1 MRSVVPS
8 AFLRFTEPL
17 EGGVPCLYNDIYG
30 GTTIAYGD
38 LCNTPAAVVA
48 LPLMKPG
55 GIPATAAEKV
65 AAFYAVHDDPLAA
78 SKGWRYA
85 ATLTTLRLTRE
96 AMQALA
102 LAKLASND
110 AALARMLPDWEDY
123 CGHAQLAM
131 HSWAWAVGPAS
142 PFSRLF
148 AALKARDFLAAAV
161 EIHIDEDGPDHI
173 HGTADDNRGL
183 IARNVANR
191 ILMRNAARTQAYHL
205 DPDELNW
212 TVDLTAAE
220 AATVPTLDNPP
231 SDPTPEE
238 PVLEDDGGASRRE
251 ATEWAV
257 DELAQRRDDDDG
269 SGTT

>member
-8 AFLRFTEPL
+8 AFLAFTEPL

-96 AMQALA
+96 AMSELA

-110 AALARMLPDWEDY
+110 AALRKMLPDWEDY
-123 CGHAQLAM
+123 PANVQLAM
-131 HSWAWAVGPAS
+131 HSWAWAVGTAS
-142 PFSRLF
+142 PYPRLF
-148 AALKARDFLAAAV
+148 AALKARDFVRAAV
-161 EIHIDEDGPDHI
+161 EVHIDEDGPDHI
-173 HGTADDNRGL
+173 RGTADDNRGL
-183 IARNVANR
+183 IARNRANK
-191 ILMRNAARTQAYHL
+191 ILLRNAARGQAFHL

-220 AATVPTLDNPP
+220 AATTPSLDNPP
-231 SDPTPEE
+231 SDPRVEQ

-251 ATEWAV
+251 ATSWAV
-257 DELAQRRDDDDG
+257 DELAQHRDDDEG
-269 SGTT
+269 SGN